1 MSPRLALRVDHQRLA
16 IDYPM
21 VAVGGCTWVAS
32 VGTQETRTA
41 RPGEL
46 DRSVVEAKARSN
58 HDAPGLRLPTLP
70 HTGVPITLDRR
81 RTDIWETDVGVR
93 RDTSLDGA

>member
-1 MSPRLALRVDHQRLA
+1 M
-16 IDYPM
+16 
-21 VAVGGCTWVAS
+21 WVAS

-41 RPGEL
+41 GPGDLIRP
-46 DRSVVEAKARSN
+46 VVEAKARSN

-81 RTDIWETDVGVR
+81 RTDIWETDVASAG
-93 RDTSLDGA
+93 TSVWKAPEAAPPRLSHQR